1 MYSDI
6 PFSDMIYM
14 SSDTPST
21 DIVFMSLDTPSSDIV
36 FMSSAR
42 DDLEGQLQ
50 ESKELLEK
58 AVKALEIES
67 SETEEKPDIESLKET
82 YPWAFE
88 EGEDLKDNLEWICN
102 DLKDE
107 ISETNKDIQELIE
120 SGSDSD
126 SDSDRTITQEDYDKS
141 ISSDLDDN

>member
-1 MYSDI
+1 M
-6 PFSDMIYM
+6 
-14 SSDTPST
+14 
-21 DIVFMSLDTPSSDIV
+21 L

-42 DDLEGQLQ
+42 DELEEQLQ

-58 AVKALEIES
+58 AEKALEIAS
-67 SETEEKPDIESLKET
+67 SEAEENPDIESLKNI

-102 DLKDE
+102 NLKDE

-141 ISSDLDDN
+141 ISPDLDDNSDYSDFD